1 MKTKLFPIITDIIN
15 LILLYL
21 VIIGAG
27 TILEVGMDMVMVS
40 YDYIA
45 LAIVIFLF
53 YLLREFV
60 TSLKFFAPGNIIVF
74 LAVLKFAPDFNTGL
88 RVGFI
93 VFAFMVLNAHY
104 WLEHDADS
112 AMNIPWGFVALFV
125 AISAYVSSKGQDKLV
140 TRLFYFTVLF
150 IVLQIVKK
158 VMKNAHNLSI
168 SGQLTSDMPVKDIY
182 RNSFLFASGIILLC
196 ILIMMF
202 VRADWLISI
211 LNGIL
216 YKIEYAFLYV
226 FLMLV
231 LFFDRPDDIEMEAEE
246 AVAEILEKTPEEAG
260 ILDQILNIVGALL
273 VLAILIGLTVLIVR
287 GIRNLI
293 KEYGHYD
300 RKKKQGRVYTNE
312 YETRERIVRV
322 DKNKEPGFFNRK
334 SNLEKIRYM
343 YKRKMMSYLKKGVQ
357 ISGNSTP
364 RENATL
370 VNNSNGNDTTAMT
383 RIYERVR
390 YGYNPAEDADVAAM
404 KEAVKNI

>member
-27 TILEVGMDMVMVS
+27 TILEVGMDMTMGS
-40 YDYIA
+40 YDYIS

-93 VFAFMVLNAHY
+93 VFVFMVLNAHY

-125 AISAYVSSKGQDKLV
+125 AISAYVSSKGQDRLV

-150 IVLQIVKK
+150 IVLQIVKQ
-158 VMKNAHNLSI
+158 VMKNAHKLSI

-182 RNSFLFASGIILLC
+182 RNSFLFASGIVALC
-196 ILIMMF
+196 SLIMMF
-202 VRADWLISI
+202 VRANWLINFLNNI
-211 LNGIL
+211 LH
-216 YKIEYAFLYV
+216 KIEYAILYV
-226 FLMLV
+226 FMSLV
-231 LFFDRPDDIEMEAEE
+231 LFFDRPEEEIVEVEESVSEMMDMGPVEG
-246 AVAEILEKTPEEAG
+246 G
-260 ILDQILNIVGALL
+260 ILDQILNIVGALI
-273 VLAILIGLTVLIVR
+273 VFVILIGLIILIVR
-287 GIRNLI
+287 GIRSFI
-293 KEYGHYD
+293 KDYGHYD
-300 RKKKQGRVYTNE
+300 RKKKQGRIYTNE
-312 YETRERIVRV
+312 FETRERIVKADR
-322 DKNKEPGFFNRK
+322 KKEPNFFSRK
-334 SNLEKIRYM
+334 NNLEKIRYM

-364 RENATL
+364 RENASL
-370 VNNSNGNDTTAMT
+370 VNDNGGNDAVAMT
-383 RIYERVR
+383 RIYEKVR
-390 YGYNPAEDADVAAM
+390 YGYEPAQDTDVTAM
-404 KEAVKNI
+404 KEAIKNA